1 MTDCY
6 SKSKDERADDAHAM
20 PHAPFRCKGM
30 IGMGFDPF
38 KQVAVARYFL
48 KACLLVAFVYL
59 VSLALPSMPSPV
71 VALVWA
77 VFTVV
82 SMLGLLYQMSINKA
96 HRQCKYAKG
105 GIQAWFNNG
114 RLLRIIISFVASAI
128 FIAGLFLE
136 SPSWDAAEWGLI
148 AAAIVLYPLVE
159 VAAKWWA
166 RREYSPLFQ
175 TSGTLLWAC
184 ALVGLLLC
192 AGYAAYNAFWPS
204 GSQPQAG
211 SSAFAILASTPR
223 PLADASSALLQD
235 AGIGSWIAG
244 GAVNF
249 GLAQVSQISWQV
261 CFAIRV
267 VLCASAF
274 FGIANLLGVCS
285 LPASEL
291 RKEFISTDAI
301 RDSDVRAPIK
311 KPYLAVVGVLAI
323 CLCGAFLWIDAKT
336 ADAMQT
342 ESGTALQSLARQL
355 ANQSVC
361 VIDGKYYDRE
371 KISKLTST
379 LEKDEANL
387 KVASL
392 NLRDEISATYTA
404 SKDNV
409 DEFLKWYFSIA
420 TNDSVRRDIS
430 GKDVRQVLEQGF
442 YSIVTKGDDA
452 QISSQ
457 VENYLAEVSCFQGK
471 LEEGLHDA
479 EINEGNC
486 EAVPDWLF
494 EAKDFT
500 DASVI
505 REYRQEVERVL
516 DAARDSGIEG
526 ALSSGQLLLSYQFKN
541 SVYGCDDFNKWV
553 EAADEAVNDSNFA
566 ADFMHYWKGR
576 FDQGNTDTYRGAMQS
591 ALDECQ
597 NQTMALVMRKDP
609 VF

>member
-77 VFTVV
+77 AFTVV

-114 RLLRIIISFVASAI
+114 RLLRVIISFVASAI

-175 TSGTLLWAC
+175 TSGTLFWAC

-244 GAVNF
+244 GVVNF

-323 CLCGAFLWIDAKT
+323 CLCGAFLWTDAKT

-361 VIDGKYYDRE
+361 VIDGKYYDQE

-379 LEKDEANL
+379 LEKNKANL

-430 GKDVRQVLEQGF
+430 GKDVR
-442 YSIVTKGDDA
+442 
-452 QISSQ
+452 
-457 VENYLAEVSCFQGK
+457 
-471 LEEGLHDA
+471 
-479 EINEGNC
+479 
-486 EAVPDWLF
+486 
-494 EAKDFT
+494 
-500 DASVI
+500 
-505 REYRQEVERVL
+505 
-516 DAARDSGIEG
+516 
-526 ALSSGQLLLSYQFKN
+526 
-541 SVYGCDDFNKWV
+541 
-553 EAADEAVNDSNFA
+553 
-566 ADFMHYWKGR
+566 
-576 FDQGNTDTYRGAMQS
+576 
-591 ALDECQ
+591 
-597 NQTMALVMRKDP
+597 
-609 VF
+609 

>member
-1 MTDCY
+1 M
-6 SKSKDERADDAHAM
+6 
-20 PHAPFRCKGM
+20 
-30 IGMGFDPF
+30 
-38 KQVAVARYFL
+38 
-48 KACLLVAFVYL
+48 
-59 VSLALPSMPSPV
+59 
-71 VALVWA
+71 
-77 VFTVV
+77 
-82 SMLGLLYQMSINKA
+82 
-96 HRQCKYAKG
+96 
-105 GIQAWFNNG
+105 
-114 RLLRIIISFVASAI
+114 
-128 FIAGLFLE
+128 
-136 SPSWDAAEWGLI
+136 
-148 AAAIVLYPLVE
+148 
-159 VAAKWWA
+159 
-166 RREYSPLFQ
+166 
-175 TSGTLLWAC
+175 
-184 ALVGLLLC
+184 
-192 AGYAAYNAFWPS
+192 
-204 GSQPQAG
+204 
-211 SSAFAILASTPR
+211 
-223 PLADASSALLQD
+223 
-235 AGIGSWIAG
+235 
-244 GAVNF
+244 
-249 GLAQVSQISWQV
+249 
-261 CFAIRV
+261 
-267 VLCASAF
+267 
-274 FGIANLLGVCS
+274 GVCS

-323 CLCGAFLWIDAKT
+323 CLCGAFLWTDAKT

-361 VIDGKYYDRE
+361 VIDGKYYDQE

-379 LEKDEANL
+379 LEKNKANL

-471 LEEGLHDA
+471 LEEGLQDA

-505 REYRQEVERVL
+505 REYRQEVERAL

-526 ALSSGQLLLSYQFKN
+526 AFSSGQLLLSYQFKN

-566 ADFMHYWKGR
+566 ADVMHYWKGK